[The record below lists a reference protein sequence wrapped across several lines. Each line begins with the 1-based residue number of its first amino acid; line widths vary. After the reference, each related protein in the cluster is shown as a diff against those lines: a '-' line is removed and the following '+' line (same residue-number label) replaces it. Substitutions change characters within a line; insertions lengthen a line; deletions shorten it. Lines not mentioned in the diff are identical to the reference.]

1 MKSLKIT
8 AIALFALF
16 TFSACN
22 NDDDNSSHN
31 QQHEEEVIT
40 TVTYTLTNA
49 SNSND
54 VVTLTFKDL
63 DGDGPNVG
71 TTTVSGNL
79 KANTTYNGA
88 IKLLNE
94 TKNPAEDITAEVQ
107 SEGKEHELFYTTTVG
122 GVTINKTDNDTD
134 GNPLGLVTKLI
145 TTNGG
150 TGSLTIVLKHEPT
163 KPNNGTAA
171 GAGGSTDVQVTFSN
185 VTVVNP
191 V

>member
-8 AIALFALF
+8 TIALLALF

-22 NDDDNSSHN
+22 NDDDHSSHN
-31 QQHEEEVIT
+31 HQNEEEVIT

-49 SNSND
+49 ANSND

-88 IKLLNE
+88 IKFLNE
-94 TKNPAEDITAEVQ
+94 TENPAEDITTEVQ
-107 SEGKEHELFYTTTVG
+107 AEGKEHEIFYTTTVG

-134 GNPLGLVTKLI
+134 GNPLGLVTKFI

-163 KPNNGTAA
+163 KPNNGTAS
-171 GAGGSTDVQVTFSN
+171 GAGGSTDAQVTFN